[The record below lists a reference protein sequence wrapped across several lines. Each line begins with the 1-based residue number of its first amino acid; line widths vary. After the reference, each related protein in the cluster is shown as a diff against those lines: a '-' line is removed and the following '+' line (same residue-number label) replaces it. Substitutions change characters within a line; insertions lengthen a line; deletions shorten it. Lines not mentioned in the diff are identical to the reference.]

1 MPHRLP
7 LSGVRGD
14 RRPRA
19 SPTIPHPHW
28 VSTFAPILCPGS
40 TRDSIA
46 PVNIRSP
53 LLILTAPIAVAAVSA
68 IPVEAAPVV
77 APVVA
82 PSKSLDVALG
92 PGVEVITT
100 VELSQSEIRE
110 ISLPYLRQ
118 VRATMYDNNVPFDGR
133 PLREAVTARGL
144 TRDQYVHDLLWSG
157 DMERIAVQR
166 AVEEKYSGRI
176 SHDRA
181 NNTGAFTAT
190 LPGGVRSYA
199 ENLCQGHITLQR
211 CLEALTYGEERHLRR
226 SNGMANSDSGHLYN
240 ILNPRNSYVGVGAV
254 DRFYVTHHSP
264 VPSSTQPLADG
275 ATVLSLAIPEN
286 DILRDFSL
294 MPYRSRLAPGESTDV
309 IMHNGDGFDLP
320 GTLSSGDNSVAT
332 TSGATGDTTITAL
345 ALGKTTITFLSQDA
359 RHTDSTSITVA
370 EPNSV
375 SSPGSSAESSSGSN
389 PVVAIIIAILAT
401 LGISAGLLGVTAVPG
416 VF

>member
-1 MPHRLP
+1 M
-7 LSGVRGD
+7 
-14 RRPRA
+14 
-19 SPTIPHPHW
+19 
-28 VSTFAPILCPGS
+28 
-40 TRDSIA
+40 
-46 PVNIRSP
+46 NIRSP
-53 LLILTAPIAVAAVSA
+53 LLILTAAIAVATVSA

-275 ATVLSLAIPEN
+275 ATVLSLAVPEN